1 MQPHIN
7 RLLLLVMVLL
17 LAVPSLAA
25 QDAVSLQQHSQL
37 QQRSTLS
44 QPNYLRTNLQ
54 VAGFIGGLWSY
65 DRYVTR
71 QPWAVIGTNSIK
83 ANFQHG
89 FEWDR
94 GEFGMNQILH
104 PYSGNLYYSAARA
117 NNLSFWQSAAYTA
130 GGSLVWELFMENH
143 YPSRND
149 MITTTLGGIALGEVL
164 YRLSNL
170 CIDESAIGWN
180 RFSREALATVI
191 SPMNGLNR
199 WLDGRMQQ
207 PGKFR
212 DPSRLSVTFFA
223 GGNSEQAHQHYK
235 MMQPHFLVGV
245 QMEYNELFQDVTQR
259 KPFDYFK
266 IDLAAMA
273 YRNNTIPLV
282 HVMGHVFGRE
292 IEADHLT
299 VLGGSFLQYDFT
311 NTDLMKLSTTSIGP
325 GVEIR
330 SRLQN
335 VHEFKFGF
343 HAQLIAMGGI
353 DSPYHVERMDYNLG
367 PGYALI
373 TSLQYGHHS
382 GLMVNFKGS
391 RHVINNVQGA
401 DGSETVH
408 MGTAGVDIPLY
419 KSLRYGVAY
428 SYYHRADQYDNHPD
442 TNDYSD
448 MLRSYIKVTL

>member
-1 MQPHIN
+1 
-7 RLLLLVMVLL
+7 MVLL

-25 QDAVSLQQHSQL
+25 QDAVLLQQHSQL

-191 SPMNGLNR
+191 NPMNGLNR
-199 WLDGRMQQ
+199 WLDGRMKKRS
-207 PGKFR
+207 GYR
-212 DPSRLSVTFFA
+212 DDSHLNLTLLA
-223 GGNSEQAHQHYK
+223 GGNSEQAHQHYDL
-235 MMQPHFLVGV
+235 MQPHVMVGL
-245 QMEYNELFQDVTQR
+245 QLEYNELFQSVENR
-259 KPFDYFK
+259 KPFDYFM
-266 IDLAAMA
+266 INLMA
-273 YRNNTIPLV
+273 VGYRDNTIPLV

-292 IEADHLT
+292 KETEHFSI
-299 VLGGSFLQYDFT
+299 LGGSFLQYDFT

-330 SRLQN
+330 SRVMN
-335 VHEFKFGF
+335 THEFTFGF

-353 DSPYHVERMDYNLG
+353 DSPYHLERMDYNLG
-367 PGYALI
+367 PGYALN
-373 TSLQYGHHS
+373 TRLSYGHVN
-382 GLMVNFKGS
+382 GLMLNLNGS
-391 RHVINNVQGA
+391 KHVIYNVQGA
-401 DGSETVH
+401 DGTELVH
-408 MGTAGVDIPLY
+408 MGNAGLDIPLY

-428 SYYHRADQYDNHPD
+428 SYYHRNGQYDTHPD
-442 TNDYSD
+442 THGYSD
-448 MLRSYIKVTL
+448 MLRTYIKVTT